1 MRKKPSKC
9 KKHSHALN
17 FSEAGEFVVWVRG
30 KLQELQRAVRKGK
43 DMDVHYKTFVTI
55 LKDAIVKMGS
65 WGPIAGADVDAVVKT
80 VIDVNCMAWK

>member
-1 MRKKPSKC
+1 M
-9 KKHSHALN
+9 
-17 FSEAGEFVVWVRG
+17 RG